1 MSKNSVLDTALS
13 IIDKCIHDEHN
24 VNYEEIGR
32 NIYVE
37 TGYCTQDY
45 NKFLSVIS
53 SGSLTLRDYIRK
65 RRLYFAVYDLMNYP
79 EKSLAD
85 IAQDYGYSEQSAFTR
100 AVKRECSKTPA
111 ELRKSRQEIPDSR
124 ENLESCLSNNSR
136 LDSIFEK
143 LESNNLS
150 TADLHY
156 FEAFIHATD
165 ELGFDIST
173 CCLISELS
181 EKLSI
186 PFGCL
191 LERCFEMA
199 IEYNQ
204 DDRYQTYEIFEFM
217 MEMQIEDEDELEEL
231 CQHYN
236 CKWYE
241 LTFTQVKLYQLGI
254 DSDKKKKKICNY
266 YNCQWSLGE
275 PYPLTR
281 QMVLDYH
288 KRYE

>member
-1 MSKNSVLDTALS
+1 MSKNQVLDTALS
-13 IIDKCIHDEHN
+13 VIDRCIHIDHT
-24 VNYEEIGR
+24 VNHKEIVR
-32 NIYVE
+32 KIYAE
-37 TGYCTQDY
+37 TGYCDQDY

-65 RRLYFAVYDLMNYP
+65 RRLYFAVYDLMNNP
-79 EKSLAD
+79 EKSLGD
-85 IAQDYGYSEQSAFTR
+85 IAQEYGYSEQSAFTR
-100 AVKRECSKTPA
+100 AVKREYSKTPV
-111 ELRKSRQEIPDSR
+111 ELRKSKQEIPDNR
-124 ENLESCLSNNSR
+124 EILESYLSNNSR

-143 LESNNLS
+143 LESYNLS
-150 TADLHY
+150 NADWHY
-156 FEAFIHATD
+156 FENFIHATD
-165 ELGFDIST
+165 ELGFDVST

-199 IEYNQ
+199 IEYSQ
-204 DDRYQTYEIFEFM
+204 DDKYQMYEILEFM

-241 LTFTQVKLYQLGI
+241 LTFIQVKLYQLGI
-254 DSDKKKKKICNY
+254 DSNKELEKIWNY
-266 YNCQWSLGE
+266 YNCKWTNLNS
-275 PYPLTR
+275 YPLTQ
-281 QMVLDYH
+281 QMVQDYY
-288 KRYE
+288 KKCK